1 MDRRELMKRHF
12 GETLMEM
19 CETRRL
25 ADVTVTDLVEE
36 AGTARQTF
44 YNHFT
49 DINDLI
55 CYAGSMPMRSVE
67 RPFADFESTRHAYE
81 LTRRHKAFFTQLS
94 AQTGQNNFWEALVFW
109 LKQTYYRRFLEGIDL
124 PAEELSLRKACL
136 DFYCAG
142 SAAVFREWCASGM
155 EASDA
160 VMAQVMYEMTPPF
173 ARDGI
178 DRLPTRMADYPR

>member
-1 MDRRELMKRHF
+1 MRRHF
-12 GETLMEM
+12 CETLMKM

-25 ADVTVTDLVEE
+25 ADITVADLVEA

-55 CYAGSMPMRSVE
+55 CYAGSLPLRSVE
-67 RPFADFESTRHAYE
+67 KPFADFASTCHAYE
-81 LTRRHKAFFTQLS
+81 LTRRHKAFFMQLS

-109 LKQTYYRRFLEGIDL
+109 LKQIYYRRFLDDADL
-124 PAEELSLRKACL
+124 PAEELSLHKACL
-136 DFYCAG
+136 DFYCTG

-155 EASDA
+155 EAPDA
-160 VMAQVMYEMTPPF
+160 VMAQVMYEMTPSF
-173 ARDGI
+173 AKDGV
-178 DRLPTRMADYPR
+178 DLLPTRMADYPH